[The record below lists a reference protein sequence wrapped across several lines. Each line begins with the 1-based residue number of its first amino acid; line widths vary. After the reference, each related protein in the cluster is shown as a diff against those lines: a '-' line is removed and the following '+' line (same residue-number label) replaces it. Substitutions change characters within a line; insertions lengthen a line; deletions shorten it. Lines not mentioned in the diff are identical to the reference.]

1 MNRLSHTP
9 RVRRALAFWLAGV
22 SAVAAA
28 GLIAPAGG
36 VAATPGTVFDSFA
49 VDSPVP
55 GVGSRFPERLATSDD
70 ITGDGVADIF
80 ASSYI
85 QNVAGKPAAGRVFLL
100 SGADRSLRYTLTEP
114 DVQEGSQFGFY
125 IAVPGD
131 LNRDGKDDL
140 IVGAP
145 YRDVYTGTGAACGA
159 PEPNGC
165 NENQGRMY
173 AFDGGGRL
181 LYAIENPRPQ
191 ADEGVFGTFGARI
204 GAAGDING
212 DGVVDI
218 IAGAPANDVP
228 AGCSLQSTVPAD
240 CRKNEGEAF
249 IFDGQNGNLIRQL
262 NIPESDRAPASC
274 TTPSSSSRCGNMGGT
289 VQRPGDVDRDGV
301 ADQLVVAYALRPTS
315 DRFGRIYLF
324 SGRTGAVLSRIDQ
337 PEPDIN
343 AFWGLQDLE
352 DGDPGDVTGDGVPD
366 IYGTG
371 FLQDSERGEASAGR
385 AWIFDGR
392 ASVAA
397 GRGVVAYEI
406 KDPTPAASEAFGF
419 SARRTDYNKDGRPDV
434 LVGALS
440 GNNTQATIFDGR
452 DGSVLK
458 TLELPAADAQR
469 AVMGNPGPLFGQSL
483 SAPGDLNRDG
493 EPDYVVT
500 GHNVDVNGNQDQ
512 GRLYFFLSNV
522 PPPPPPPPG
531 GPPRPGGPPPPPPGG
546 PPPPPPPPGVVPNPV
561 PPTPALSRA
570 PAKLRV
576 ERARVRDGRLQLLV
590 RTTALATGSVRV
602 GFRAAGRT
610 VTFTQP
616 IVRGTV
622 IVSRRLSRS
631 QARLGTGIVNMTYA
645 GNARVRRDAVR
656 LRAAS
661 TPARL
666 VRKTARIVSGRLQ
679 VSGTVSRLARG
690 VVRIR
695 LGYDS
700 GGGRASFLN
709 YRAPITDGRWRLAE
723 SLPAAA
729 RKGGFLSIQ
738 YTGFLPRRVAGAQ
751 TSKQVIP

>member
-1 MNRLSHTP
+1 MNRLSHIP
-9 RVRRALAFWLAGV
+9 GIRRALAVCLASV
-22 SAVAAA
+22 SAIGAAA
-28 GLIAPAGG
+28 LITPAGG
-36 VAATPGTVFDSFA
+36 SAATPSTVFDTFA
-49 VDSPVP
+49 VESPFP
-55 GVGSRFPERLATSDD
+55 GLASRFPERLATAGDL
-70 ITGDGVADIF
+70 TGDGVSDVF

-85 QNVAGKPAAGRVFLL
+85 QSVGGRPAAGRVFLL

-131 LNRDGKDDL
+131 LNGDGKDDV

-145 YRDVYTGTGAACGA
+145 YRDVYTGTGTGCGA

-165 NENQGRMY
+165 NENQGRTY

-181 LYAIENPRPQ
+181 LYVIENPRPQ

-204 GAAGDING
+204 GSAGDVNG
-212 DGVVDI
+212 DSVVDV

-228 AGCSLQSTVPAD
+228 AGCSLEATVPAD

-249 IFDGQNGNLIRQL
+249 IFNGRNGDMIRQL
-262 NIPESDRAPASC
+262 NIPEADRAPASC

-301 ADQLVVAYALRPTS
+301 ADQLVVAYALRPTP

-337 PEPDIN
+337 PVPDNN

-352 DGDPGDVTGDGVPD
+352 ADDPGDVTGDGVPD

-371 FLQDSERGEASAGR
+371 FLQDGERNEPSAGR
-385 AWIFDGR
+385 AWVFDGR
-392 ASVAA
+392 ASAAA
-397 GRGVVAYEI
+397 GKGVIAYEI
-406 KDPTPAASEAFGF
+406 KDPNPAASKAFGF
-419 SARRTDYNKDGRPDV
+419 SARKTDYNKDGRPDI

-452 DGSVLK
+452 DGSVMK

-493 EPDYVVT
+493 EPDYVVS

-512 GRLYFFLSNV
+512 GRLYFFVSNV
-522 PPPPPPPPG
+522 PRPTPPPDAPG
-531 GPPRPGGPPPPPPGG
+531 PAGPPPPN
-546 PPPPPPPPGVVPNPV
+546 PPPGVVPPSQPK
-561 PPTPALSRA
+561 PPTPPTSRV

-576 ERARVRDGRLQLLV
+576 ERARVLDGRLQVLI
-590 RTTALATGSVRV
+590 RTTALATGSVR
-602 GFRAAGRT
+602 FSFQAAGST
-610 VTFTQP
+610 VTVSQP

-622 IVSRRLSRS
+622 SLSRRVSRS
-631 QARLGTGIVNMTYA
+631 QSRLGTGIVNVAYA

-661 TPARL
+661 IPARL
-666 VRKTARIVSGRLQ
+666 VRRTARIVSGQLQ
-679 VSGTVSRLARG
+679 VSGTVSRQARG
-690 VVRIR
+690 VIRIR
-695 LGYDS
+695 LGYGSAS
-700 GGGRASFLN
+700 GGVSFLN
-709 YRAPITDGRWRLAE
+709 YRAQITNGRWRLAE
-723 SLPAAA
+723 DLPAAA

-738 YTGFLPRRVAGAQ
+738 YTGSLPGRIAGAQ